1 MEEKSLITSTKPIND
16 SEEILE
22 TSLRPSTFTEIIGRE
37 LEKKSLSLMI
47 ESARMRSKSLDHILF
62 HGPPGLGKT
71 SFAYVIA
78 KEMGAQIY
86 STNGSV
92 LDKVGDLA
100 AILTSLQPNSILF
113 IDEIHRLKSQIEEVL
128 YPAMEDKVLD
138 IIIGKG
144 PNAKTLRIDLPDFTV
159 IGATTKL
166 SMLSAP
172 LRDRFGMSFRLDFYT
187 DEELTKLVI
196 QKAEKLA
203 IQIHEDAAQE
213 IAKRARM
220 TARIA
225 IRILKRV
232 RDMAIVKGM
241 DKVEKNIVQDTL
253 KLLEVDEDGLDTLD
267 RNLIKIIL
275 FDFGNKPVGIS
286 TLSVALSEEPE
297 TIEHVYEPFLIKKGF
312 LKRTP
317 RGRVVTD
324 KGMKLF
330 DYISSEEGFNGL

>member
-1 MEEKSLITSTKPIND
+1 MEEKSLITSTKPINE
-16 SEEILE
+16 SEEVLE
-22 TSLRPSTFTEIIGRE
+22 TSLRPSNFDEIIGRV
-37 LEKKSLSLMI
+37 LEKKNLVMMI
-47 ESARMRSKSLDHILF
+47 ESAKMRNKSLDHVLF

-78 KEMGAQIY
+78 KEMGTAIY
-86 STNGSV
+86 TTNGSV

-100 AILTSLQPNSILF
+100 AILTSLEPNSILF
-113 IDEIHRLKSQIEEVL
+113 IDEIHRLKTQIEEML

-144 PNAKTLRIDLPDFTV
+144 PNAKTLRIDLPEFTV

-166 SMLSAP
+166 SMLSSP
-172 LRDRFGMSFRLDFYT
+172 LRDRFGMNFRLDFYN
-187 DEELTKLVI
+187 DDELTQLVM
-196 QKAEKLA
+196 QKAKKLGVK
-203 IQIHEDAAQE
+203 IDKDAAIE
-213 IAKRARM
+213 IAKRSRM

-232 RDMAIVKGM
+232 RDMMIVNSRNEI
-241 DKVEKNIVQDTL
+241 DIQSVRDTL
-253 KLLEVDEDGLDTLD
+253 GMLEVDQDGLDTLD
-267 RNLIKIIL
+267 RQLIKVIL
-275 FDFGNKPVGIS
+275 FDFDNKPVGLN
-286 TLSVALSEEPE
+286 TLSIALSEEAE
-297 TIEHVYEPFLIKKGF
+297 TIETVYEPFLIKKGF

-330 DYISSEEGFNGL
+330 NFQETIE